1 MSARTFPA
9 CAGAAGQH
17 AVTFGDVDSSPR
29 RPPSKPLR
37 GPGGAA
43 SGKPRLTEPRLPRQ
57 SVRRGGKAHLPGPP
71 RPWRRHEG
79 YQVVTTCDAAPAR
92 GSRCRHCSASACQG
106 TLFPPHDAHGPGQR
120 TDVHR
125 HSAPDRS
132 CATARGAQQPR
143 LVREVV
149 LGFLGER
156 PFRGAPKEEATRE
169 RVCRRRGGYGR
180 SAAGQRSSRE
190 DAGRARGRGPRGRPE
205 GWPLR
210 ASGSILNAMR
220 SRSQVSSKEDHTQIC
235 VLKIPAACAEGPG

>member
-1 MSARTFPA
+1 MLSRSGTWIPA
-9 CAGAAGQH
+9 PDAHPRSRSVGPAGPPRANH
-17 AVTFGDVDSSPR
+17 ASLSLVCLVRKTRGKGTPPR
-29 RPPSKPLR
+29 
-37 GPGGAA
+37 
-43 SGKPRLTEPRLPRQ
+43 
-57 SVRRGGKAHLPGPP
+57 PP

-92 GSRCRHCSASACQG
+92 GSRCRTRRHRRHFSASACQG

-125 HSAPDRS
+125 HSAPDRG
-132 CATARGAQQPR
+132 CATARGARQPR

-149 LGFLGER
+149 LGFLGEP
-156 PFRGAPKEEATRE
+156 PFRGAPKDEATRE
-169 RVCRRRGGYGR
+169 RICRRRGGYGR

-220 SRSQVSSKEDHTQIC
+220 SRSQVSSKDDHTQIC